1 MSDPEAEAVVRAE
14 AAWTTSG
21 PMRYLALAAA
31 REALAPI
38 RRWIELERSRINADA
53 NYAGE
58 INDGAM
64 LARLEDQRWLL
75 RDLARLVYSSDELG
89 GE

>member
-1 MSDPEAEAVVRAE
+1 MSDPAVE
-14 AAWTTSG
+14 AAQRAIEANAYG
-21 PMRYLALAAA
+21 PTYEEAA